1 MRHYLAITALLAG
14 LFGSEPNALGPN
26 ALGPSV
32 LGSAALAAEDSAM
45 IELAAPPSASRGE
58 AVELQVSTGQLPRGA
73 RLVISDQSGKVL
85 GAVAPF
91 PPGLRANTAT
101 VPVPR
106 SAMADGRVRLDVQV
120 VEPGV
125 PPRAP
130 RPGEVGRL
138 ELVPLPKN
146 E

>member
-1 MRHYLAITALLAG
+1 
-14 LFGSEPNALGPN
+14 
-26 ALGPSV
+26 
-32 LGSAALAAEDSAM
+32 M
-45 IELAAPPSASRGE
+45 IELAAPPSAGRGE
-58 AVELQVSTGQLPRGA
+58 AVELQVSTGPLPRGA
-73 RLVISDQSGKVL
+73 RLVISDESGKVL

-101 VPVPR
+101 VPVPQ
-106 SAMADGRVRLDVQV
+106 SAVADGRVRLSVQV
-120 VEPGV
+120 IEPGA

-138 ELVPLPKN
+138 ELVPVPKS